1 MKLLTIIFLTYF
13 ISCSD
18 NTKNINELFIVP
30 NAKTE
35 PFLPVNMYLP
45 FNLIVDSS
53 GSIFYYQQQILF
65 GSDEV
70 VEKQPAFINLR
81 PKDIFQ
87 IPKSNVEE
95 FIKLNILTN
104 DHSEKFVAIALSL
117 DTIKSE
123 PLSRISK
130 IFKDTSSHVRW
141 LIRKVTEEEEIV
153 LQYKQNHKN
162 YYPDDI
168 KWDSTKIR
176 FPVTNSGR

>member
-1 MKLLTIIFLTYF
+1 MPLCGNTLKNA
-13 ISCSD
+13 S
-18 NTKNINELFIVP
+18 NTKNINELFIVH

-35 PFLPVNMYLP
+35 PFFTKNMYLP

-176 FPVTNSGR
+176 FPVTNSVK